1 MANKRELL
9 IPNKFKITLFL
20 MLFIPCITLIITIFG
35 SNYIYPDFNYFTS
48 SFILVDPLLFLISIS
63 PFVIA
68 GLVTSYI
75 LGSLI
80 DHYIQNER
88 IKIIIAITSGLAS
101 ILILYILY
109 KLVTE
114 PVICDP
120 VHNPNNTICDP
131 VHQPGQEKAYT
142 ASNLHELNI
151 DASAV
156 ENSLKQCLQNLE
168 R

>member
-1 MANKRELL
+1 MANIKELL
-9 IPNKFKITLFL
+9 MPNKLKITLFL
-20 MLFIPCITLIITIFG
+20 MLSIPCITLIITILG
-35 SNYIYPDFNYFTS
+35 RNYIYSDFNYFS
-48 SFILVDPLLFLISIS
+48 SQFILVDPLLFLISIS
-63 PFVIA
+63 LFVIA

-75 LGSLI
+75 LGSFI

-88 IKIIIAITSGLAS
+88 IKIIIAIISGVAS

-131 VHQPGQEKAYT
+131 VHQPGQGKAYS
-142 ASNLHELNI
+142 ARALHELNI
-151 DASAV
+151 DAPEV
-156 ENSLKQCLQNLE
+156 EGSLKQCLQNLG